1 MRRTTP
7 MMMTFWLSL
16 ETLADTQES
25 KLVWIFSIFC
35 HKLSSKVM
43 LTVLC
48 GHSALV
54 DEVSC

>member
-1 MRRTTP
+1 